1 MVFNPPFKVYDA
13 GDPEQQ
19 ENVIIR
25 GEIHWFNG
33 YINDPEVLII
43 VIQSMGMNRCQEELN
58 RDPNVECLVPQP
70 QDLDKLSSLIFV
82 LSQLIVLAASL
93 SENELYRRVYLTT

>member
-58 RDPNVECLVPQP
+58 RDPNVECLVPQS

-93 SENELYRRVYLTT
+93 SENELYSRVYLTT